1 METRLFRVVQLYMD
15 LGDGKNSYRPGVKEV
30 CIIKE
35 TPNNYLCASDIATG
49 WHSRIK
55 KPALYYG
62 FTPVEAWDKYIERTK
77 ALLVAIRKNQNETSE
92 VLAYA
97 KAQRKLVA

>member
-1 METRLFRVVQLYMD
+1 METRLFRVVQLYVS
-15 LGDGKNSYRPGVKEV
+15 LGDGKNAYLPGVKEV

-35 TPNNYLCASDIATG
+35 TPNTYLCASDIATG

-62 FTPVEAWDKYIERTK
+62 FTPVEAWDKYIARAT
-77 ALLVAIRKNQNETSE
+77 ALLASLRKQQNETSD
-92 VLAYA
+92 LIAYA
-97 KAQRKLVA
+97 KAQRKAA